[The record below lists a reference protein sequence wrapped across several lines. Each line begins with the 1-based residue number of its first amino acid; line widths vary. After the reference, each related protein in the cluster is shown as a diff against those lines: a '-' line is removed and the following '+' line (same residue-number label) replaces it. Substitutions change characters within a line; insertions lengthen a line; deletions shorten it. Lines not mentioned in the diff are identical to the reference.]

1 MAKILYLMGAGAS
14 YGKRG
19 DDFTY
24 RITRTKGD
32 IVHTSSRSCCNIN
45 EGLPVVMEIPQRL
58 LYVRELIYMAS
69 CSNKEA
75 KENLIADLTW
85 LYNGTAK
92 HATIDTFAKKLYLTG
107 RTQEYE
113 RLKKV
118 LSIYLIIEQIIN
130 NPDSRYDTFLANF
143 LTQTID
149 IPANIKVLTWN
160 YDSQFEFAFSEYV
173 ENIDTPRDVG
183 CCSISDNDIAGLPSI
198 IKINGTA
205 SFENWGSLTK
215 LCKTESRDKML
226 NEDVLNI
233 IIEAYINNKSLLSF
247 AWETAKMR
255 GDNGKISKIKD
266 VICNAEVLVVIGY
279 TFPFFNRM
287 VDKAFI
293 GAIKNLKKIYI
304 QDPNADKVMQSI
316 DAVLAPHQ
324 KPPLGG
330 NIPVVPIT
338 DCSQF
343 YLPPEL

>member
-32 IVHTSSRSCCNIN
+32 IVHTSSRSCCSIN
-45 EGLPVVMEIPQRL
+45 EGLPVVMEIPKRL
-58 LYVRELIYMAS
+58 LYVQELIYMAR

-107 RTQEYE
+107 RTQDYE
-113 RLKKV
+113 RLKKI

-130 NPDSRYDTFLANF
+130 KPDSRYDTFLANV
-143 LTQTID
+143 LTPSLC

-160 YDSQFEFAFSEYV
+160 YDSLFEFAFAEYLGNV
-173 ENIDTPRDVG
+173 ENQTEIG
-183 CCSISDNDIAGLPSI
+183 CSSISDNEIVGLPSI
-198 IKINGTA
+198 FKINGSA
-205 SFENWGSLTK
+205 SFKDWSSITK
-215 LCKTESRDKML
+215 LRNDNNSDSKLGEVTL
-226 NEDVLNI
+226 NTIL
-233 IIEAYINNKSLLSF
+233 EAYLGNESLLTF
-247 AWETAKMR
+247 AWETARMQ
-255 GDNGKISKIKD
+255 GDSERLMKIKNCIGD
-266 VICNAEVLVVIGY
+266 VDILVVIGY
-279 TFPFFNRM
+279 TFPFFNRA
-287 VDKAFI
+287 VDRAFI
-293 GAIKNLKKIYI
+293 RAIKNLKKIYI

-316 DAVLAPHQ
+316 DAVLASHQ

>member
-1 MAKILYLMGAGAS
+1 MGAGAS

-19 DDFTY
+19 DNFTF
-24 RITRTKGD
+24 RISRTKEG
-32 IVHTSSRSCCNIN
+32 VEHVSSCSCCCITD
-45 EGLPVVMEIPQRL
+45 GLPVVIEIPQRL
-58 LYVRELIYMAS
+58 LYVRELIYTAR

-75 KENLIADLTW
+75 KENLLIDLTW
-85 LYNGTAK
+85 LYNGAAK

-130 NPDSRYDTFLANF
+130 KPDSRYDTFLANV
-143 LTQTID
+143 LTQTLD

-215 LCKTESRDKML
+215 LCKKESRDKRL

-255 GDNGKISKIKD
+255 GDNGKTSKIKD

-304 QDPNADKVMQSI
+304 QDPNANKVMQSV
-316 DAVLAPHQ
+316 DAVLALHQ
-324 KPPLGG
+324 KPPMRN
-330 NIPVVPIT
+330 NIPVIPIT

>member
-32 IVHTSSRSCCNIN
+32 VTSTSSRSCCRII
-45 EGLPVVMEIPQRL
+45 EGLPVVMEISQRL
-58 LYVRELIYMAS
+58 LYVRELIYMAR

-75 KENLIADLTW
+75 KENLITDLTW
-85 LYNGTAK
+85 LYDGAAK

-107 RTQEYE
+107 RAQDYE
-113 RLKKV
+113 KLKKI

-130 NPDSRYDTFLANF
+130 KPDSRYDTFLANV
-143 LTQTID
+143 LTQELS
-149 IPANIKVLTWN
+149 IPENIKILTWN
-160 YDSQFEFAFSEYV
+160 YDSLFEFAFAEYLGNV
-173 ENIDTPRDVG
+173 ENQTAIG
-183 CCSISDNDIAGLPSI
+183 CSSISDNEIVGQPSI
-198 IKINGTA
+198 FKINGTA
-205 SFENWGSLTK
+205 SFRDWSSITK
-215 LCKTESRDKML
+215 LCNENNSDSKL
-226 NEDVLNI
+226 NKEVLDT
-233 IIEAYINNKSLLSF
+233 IIEAYLGNESLLTF
-247 AWETAKMR
+247 AWETAHMT
-255 GDNGKISKIKD
+255 GDSERIMKIKD
-266 VICNAEVLVVIGY
+266 SISDADILVVVGY
-279 TFPFFNRM
+279 TFPFFNRY

-304 QDPNADKVMQSI
+304 QDPKADKVMQSV

-324 KPPLGG
+324 KPPMRN
-330 NIPVVPIT
+330 NIPVIPIT